1 MRIFFV
7 PKGWRIFLLAL
18 FLFTFS
24 SCLTANKLDKY
35 VAKQYNNELPKLGK
49 KKRQEIDVMQAN
61 TPSTAISTTIHKT
74 DKFLPLLVYWKYDH
88 RQSCSLNP
96 TIAVTQFTNT
106 VNAVANKSFTD
117 KLAGRK
123 LELTVEQAPAA
134 FSIVAKEQMIWL
146 IYAVSWSK
154 IYIEPDA
161 KDLVVSY
168 KLTDTGSASKTG
180 TITVKNTDKNKGIR
194 LFQSWKSA
202 TSEYLMEYNANL
214 TNLTKSFVTQLAN
227 EL

>member
-1 MRIFFV
+1 MRISTF
-7 PKGWRIFLLAL
+7 PREGRILLLAL
-18 FLFTFS
+18 IVFMLS
-24 SCLTANKLDKY
+24 SCLTAKNLDKY
-35 VAKQYNNELPKLGK
+35 VAKQYNNELPKLAK
-49 KKRQEIDVMQAN
+49 KKRQEIDVMLAN

-74 DKFLPLLVYWKYDH
+74 DKFLPLLVYWKYNH

-146 IYAVSWSK
+146 IYAFSWSK
-154 IYIEPDA
+154 IYIEPEA

-168 KLTDTGSASKTG
+168 KLTDNGSANKTG
-180 TITVKNTDKNKGIR
+180 TITVKNTEKNRGIR
-194 LFQSWKSA
+194 MFQSWKSA
-202 TSEYLMEYNANL
+202 TSEYLAEYNATL
-214 TNLTKSFVTQLAN
+214 TNLTKSFVNQLTQ